1 MVSLRSIP
9 SVDALSK
16 ELNAWLPRG
25 LAVVI
30 ARAAIDE
37 ARVSLKSGATTD
49 ATALAMEH
57 AETLHRR
64 RPQRMINAT
73 GVLLHTNLG
82 RAPLHPE
89 AAAAAARVA
98 VSYGNVEFDLT
109 TGERGGRGGYL
120 SELLRALTGAE
131 AAHVVNNNAAALL
144 LTLAALAKGREVPV
158 SRGELIEI
166 GGSYRLPELMAVSGA
181 HLREIGTTNRT
192 RLSDYERAIGA
203 DTGLLLKVHPSN
215 YRVVGFSEE
224 ADMDGLVA
232 LSKNRDV
239 PLAYDVGSGLIDE
252 DVPWMPGPPPEW
264 LHGEPGV
271 RQELERGVALV
282 LFSGDK
288 LLGGPQAGII
298 VGSAELV
305 EALRSHPLAR
315 ALRIDGATMAALTT
329 TAELYLDDRIPEI
342 PFWASVMTSAADL
355 TSRLLALGHEPLVVE
370 EGSSLL
376 GAGSVPG
383 LELPT
388 PIGRIADGGHRW
400 QELLMSETP
409 ILTRRDKG
417 DLVIDLRAV
426 DPADDESVRNA
437 LALRH

>member
-16 ELNAWLPRG
+16 QLSASLPRG

-37 ARVSLKSGATTD
+37 ARASLRSGVTTD
-49 ATALAMEH
+49 ATALAIEH
-57 AETLHRR
+57 AAMLHRS

-89 AAAAAARVA
+89 AAAAAARA
-98 VSYGNVEFDLT
+98 ASSYGNVEFDLT
-109 TGERGGRGGYL
+109 KGERGGRGRYL
-120 SELLRALTGAE
+120 GELLRVLAGAE

-144 LTLAALAKGREVPV
+144 LTLAALATGRQVPV

-181 HLREIGTTNRT
+181 KLREIGTTNRT
-192 RLSDYERAIGA
+192 RLSDYERAIDA
-203 DTGLLLKVHPSN
+203 ETGLLLKVHPSN

-224 ADMDGLVA
+224 VDMDGLVA
-232 LSKNRDV
+232 LSKHQDV
-239 PLAYDVGSGLIDE
+239 PLAYDLGSGLIDA

-271 RQELERGVALV
+271 RQELQRGVDLA

-298 VGSAELV
+298 VGSGEHV
-305 EALRSHPLAR
+305 ETLKKHPLAR

-329 TAELYLDDRIPEI
+329 TAELYLDDRVPEI
-342 PFWASVMTSAADL
+342 PFWASVMTSPADL
-355 TSRLLALGHEPLVVE
+355 SSRLLALGHEPLVIE
-370 EGSSLL
+370 DGSSLL

-383 LELPT
+383 LELPS
-388 PIGRIADGGHRW
+388 PIGRIADSGHRW
-400 QELLMSETP
+400 QELLSSETP

-417 DLVIDLRAV
+417 DLIVDLRAV
-426 DPADDESVRNA
+426 DPADDEAVQNA
-437 LALRH
+437 LAVRH